1 VAFGIR
7 IHALSSLKLHHVKRR
22 LIVLSELFPPDIPE
36 PPPELLSLLR
46 LNLVPGIGP
55 RNQRSLIE
63 YFGSAQKTFEASV
76 RELEMVSGIGPKLA
90 RSLHAPRNSQEAED
104 EWWSLNEDGFRLYQ
118 RGTDEYPT
126 NLNEVG
132 DAPNVLYCRGSITKQ
147 DELAVAIVGSRRC
160 TIYGQQQAER
170 IAKSLAM
177 AGITVVSGMA
187 RGIDAYAHQGAL
199 AGGGRTIAVS
209 ATGLK
214 NVYPPEHK
222 DLAKSIAQQGAIVC
236 ESKLHQHASA
246 GLFPQRNRIISGLSV
261 GVIIIEANRKSG
273 ALHTAKHAMEQG
285 REVMA
290 LPGRVDNIASEGCH
304 DLIRDGVTLIRHA
317 DDVLESLGPLI
328 QPVATATQA
337 EVRSPRE
344 LSLSD
349 QQKEILNLVT
359 SEPRPLDEVLRGAL
373 IDPSRVLATLTIL
386 EMKRMV
392 RRLPGGLIV
401 RVTY

>member
-1 VAFGIR
+1 MIPTLDWPRDKSV
-7 IHALSSLKLHHVKRR
+7 
-22 LIVLSELFPPDIPE
+22 SELFPPDIPE

-55 RNQRSLIE
+55 RHQRSLID
-63 YFGSAQKTFEASV
+63 YFGSAERVFTASV
-76 RELEMVSGIGPKLA
+76 RDLEMVSGIGPKLA
-90 RSLHAPRNSQEAED
+90 RATHAARNSQAAED
-104 EWWSLNEDGFRLYQ
+104 EWWSLNEDGFQLFQ
-118 RGTDEYPT
+118 RGAESYPA
-126 NLNEVG
+126 NLSHVE
-132 DAPNVLYCRGSITKQ
+132 DAPNVLYCRGTVTKQ

-160 TIYGQQQAER
+160 TLYGQQQAER
-170 IAKSLAM
+170 LAKSLAM
-177 AGITVVSGMA
+177 AGVTIVSGLA
-187 RGIDAYAHQGAL
+187 RGIDAAAHKGAL

-222 DLAKSIAQQGAIVC
+222 DLARDIAKNGANVC
-236 ESKLHQHASA
+236 ESKLLQHASA

-273 ALHTAKHAMEQG
+273 ALHTARHAMEQG

-304 DLIRDGVTLIRHA
+304 DLIRDGVTLVRHA
-317 DDVLESLGPLI
+317 DDVLESLGPLV
-328 QPVATATQA
+328 QPVATEQQE

-349 QQKEILNLVT
+349 QQKEILNLIT
-359 SEPRPLDEVLRGAL
+359 SEPRALDEIIREAE

-386 EMKRMV
+386 EMKRLV
-392 RRLPGGLIV
+392 RRLPGGLVV

>member
-1 VAFGIR
+1 V
-7 IHALSSLKLHHVKRR
+7 SQ
-22 LIVLSELFPPDIPE
+22 LFPPDIPE
-36 PPPELLSLLR
+36 PSPELLSLLR

-55 RNQRSLIE
+55 RNQRSLIQ
-63 YFGSAQKTFEASV
+63 YFGSAQKVFEAGV
-76 RELEMVSGIGPKLA
+76 RDLEMVSGIGPKLA
-90 RSLHAPRNSQEAED
+90 RATHAARNSQHAED
-104 EWWSLNEDGFRLYQ
+104 EWWSLNEDGFHLFQ
-118 RGTDEYPT
+118 RGMDDYPA
-126 NLNEVG
+126 NLNEVD
-132 DAPNVLYCRGSITKQ
+132 DAPNILYCRGSITKQ

-177 AGITVVSGMA
+177 AGITIVSGLA
-187 RGIDAYAHQGAL
+187 RGIDASAHKGAL

-222 DLAKSIAQQGAIVC
+222 DLARSIAEHGANVT
-236 ESKLHQHASA
+236 ESKLLQHPSS
-246 GLFPQRNRIISGLSV
+246 GIFPQRNRIISGLSV

-273 ALHTAKHAMEQG
+273 ALHTARHAMEQG

-317 DDVLESLGPLI
+317 DDVLESLGPLV
-328 QPVATATQA
+328 QPVATPQKA

-349 QQKEILNLVT
+349 QQKEILNLIT
-359 SEPRPLDEVLRGAL
+359 SEPRAMDEVLREAT

-392 RRLPGGLIV
+392 RRLPGGMIV

>member
-1 VAFGIR
+1 V
-7 IHALSSLKLHHVKRR
+7 SQ
-22 LIVLSELFPPDIPE
+22 LFPPDIPE

-46 LNLVPGIGP
+46 MNLVPGIGP

-76 RELEMVSGIGPKLA
+76 RELEDVSGIGPKLA
-90 RSLHAPRNSQEAED
+90 RAVHAARDSQAAED
-104 EWWSLNEDGFRLYQ
+104 EWWSIHEDGFQLFQ
-118 RGTDEYPT
+118 RGSEEYPA
-126 NLNEVG
+126 NLSEVD
-132 DAPNVLYCRGSITKQ
+132 DAPNVLYCRGSMTKQ

-160 TIYGQQQAER
+160 TIYGQQQAEK

-177 AGITVVSGMA
+177 AGLTIVSGMA
-187 RGIDAYAHQGAL
+187 RGIDAAAHRGAL

-214 NVYPPEHK
+214 NIYPSEHK
-222 DLAKSIAQQGAIVC
+222 DLAQSIAEQGAIVS
-236 ESKLHQHASA
+236 ESKLLQHASG
-246 GLFPQRNRIISGLSV
+246 GLFPQRNRIISGMSV

-273 ALHTAKHAMEQG
+273 ALHTARHAMEQG

-328 QPVATATQA
+328 QPVATEKQA

-344 LSLSD
+344 LTLSD
-349 QQKEILNLVT
+349 QQKEILNLIT
-359 SEPRPLDEVLRGAL
+359 SEPRIMDEVLREAS
-373 IDPSRVLATLTIL
+373 IDSSRVLATLTIL

>member
-1 VAFGIR
+1 M
-7 IHALSSLKLHHVKRR
+7 SQ
-22 LIVLSELFPPDIPE
+22 LFPPDVPE

-55 RNQRSLIE
+55 RHQRSLID
-63 YFGSAQKTFEASV
+63 YFGSAQKVFAVSL
-76 RELEMVSGIGPKLA
+76 RDLELVDGIGPKLA
-90 RSLHAPRNSQEAED
+90 FAIHSARSSQAAED
-104 EWWSLNEDGFRLYQ
+104 EWWTLHEDGFQLLQ
-118 RGTDEYPT
+118 RGTESYPA
-126 NLNEVG
+126 NLSEVE
-132 DAPNVLYCRGSITKQ
+132 DAPNVLYCRGSVTKQ

-160 TIYGQQQAER
+160 TLYGQQQAER
-170 IAKSLAM
+170 LAKSLAM
-177 AGITVVSGMA
+177 AGITIISGMA
-187 RGIDAYAHQGAL
+187 RGIDAAAHQGAI

-222 DLAKSIAQQGAIVC
+222 DLARSIAEHGAVVC
-236 ESKLHQHASA
+236 ESKLLQHASS
-246 GLFPQRNRIISGLSV
+246 GLFPQRNRIISGMSV

-273 ALHTAKHAMEQG
+273 ALHTARHAMEQG

-290 LPGRVDNIASEGCH
+290 LPGRVDNLASEGCH
-304 DLIRDGVTLIRHA
+304 DLIREGVTLIRHA

-328 QPVATATQA
+328 QPVATELQK

-344 LSLSD
+344 LTLSD
-349 QQKEILNLVT
+349 QQKEILNLIT
-359 SEPRPLDEVLRGAL
+359 SEPRPLDEILREAE
-373 IDPSRVLATLTIL
+373 IDPSRVLATVTIL

-392 RRLPGGLIV
+392 RRLPGGLVV